1 MYNVLSLKKWG
12 IHFISAI
19 SGVQKKENDDC
30 SYHDTYVSRQKIRDK
45 KILQKGFVFMSGFL
59 GCDNNEET

>member
-1 MYNVLSLKKWG
+1 MYPEKNP
-12 IHFISAI
+12 
-19 SGVQKKENDDC
+19 
-30 SYHDTYVSRQKIRDK
+30 RQ

>member
-1 MYNVLSLKKWG
+1 MYPDKK
-12 IHFISAI
+12 S
-19 SGVQKKENDDC
+19 E
-30 SYHDTYVSRQKIRDK
+30 TK